1 MRYAPFSC
9 AGTIQRE
16 RLLFVGMDVHKDTHA
31 AVGTTAYGEKLFA
44 VAIGNNQK
52 DFDSLIRQSRSIA
65 DERGLGLIFGLE
77 DSSGYGER
85 LAKHLFLN
93 NILVKTVS
101 PVLVDKE
108 CKYETHPEKNDSLDA
123 FAAAK
128 VLIQKIDTL
137 PTYRITKQNEIAKEI
152 KELSLDR
159 EFLIKEQTRI
169 KNQLH
174 RLLHKAYNS
183 EYRKRFKD
191 PFGVKGLKY
200 WSNHPLPI
208 TKAKEDDIVGTPK
221 ILKNQ
226 IKRKVKRLIDI
237 RKEVNEIKIEMQSL
251 IEQTGQQITTLN
263 GCGVALGSKVL
274 AEIKDIDR
282 FHSPSALAKYAG
294 LAPREKSSGKTF
306 RHIKTKSGNRQLN
319 TAIHRIALSQISRS
333 GNQFAKE
340 YFQRKISEGKTKA
353 QALCC
358 LKRRLV
364 DIIYM
369 MLKHRQPYKQ
379 NLHFISPTADF
390 IHRKI

>member
-1 MRYAPFSC
+1 MRHAPFSC

-16 RLLFVGMDVHKDTHA
+16 QLLFVGMDVHKDTHA
-31 AVGTTAYGEKLFA
+31 AVGTTAYGEKLFE

-52 DFDSLIRQSRSIA
+52 DFNTLIRQSRSVA
-65 DERGLGLIFGLE
+65 DERGLGLVFGLE

-101 PVLVDKE
+101 PIFVDRE
-108 CKYETHPEKNDSLDA
+108 RKYETHPEKNDSLDA

-191 PFGVKGLKY
+191 PFGLKSLKY
-200 WSNHPLPI
+200 WSAHPLPT
-208 TKAKEDDIVGTPK
+208 TKAKDDIIGTPE

-237 RKEVNEIKIEMQSL
+237 REEVNEVKIELQSL

-319 TAIHRIALSQISRS
+319 TALHRIALSQISRS

-379 NLHFISPTADF
+379 DLHSISPTADF

>member
-1 MRYAPFSC
+1 MRQTPFSS

-31 AVGTTAYGEKLFA
+31 AVGATMYGEKLFDI
-44 VAIGNNQK
+44 AIGNNK
-52 DFDSLIRQSRSIA
+52 EDFNALILQSRLVAS
-65 DERGLGLIFGLE
+65 ERGLGLVFGLE
-77 DSSGYGER
+77 DTSGYGER

-101 PVLVDKE
+101 PIFVDRE
-108 CKYETHPEKNDSLDA
+108 RKYETHPEKNDSLDA
-123 FAAAK
+123 YAAAK

-137 PTYRITKQNEIAKEI
+137 PTYRIAEQQELAKEI

-159 EFLIKEQTRI
+159 EFLVKEQSRI

-174 RLLHKAYNS
+174 RVLHKSYNS
-183 EYRKRFKD
+183 EYREKFKD
-191 PFGVKGLKY
+191 PFGLKSLKY
-200 WSNHPLPI
+200 WLAHPLP
-208 TKAKEDDIVGTPK
+208 TGKEKDDIVG
-221 ILKNQ
+221 IHSVLKNQ
-226 IKRKVKRLIDI
+226 IKRKVKRLIYI
-237 RKEVNEIKIEMQSL
+237 REEMKELENELQTL
-251 IEQTGQQITTLN
+251 IEQTGQKITTLN

-274 AEIKDIDR
+274 SEIKDIDR
-282 FHSPSALAKYAG
+282 FHSSAALAKYAG

-306 RHIKTKSGNRQLN
+306 RHVKTKSGNRQLN

-333 GNQFAKE
+333 GNKIAKD

-369 MLKHRQPYKQ
+369 MLKHKQPYKKE
-379 NLHFISPTADF
+379 LHLVSRDGGV
-390 IHRKI
+390 IHSGI